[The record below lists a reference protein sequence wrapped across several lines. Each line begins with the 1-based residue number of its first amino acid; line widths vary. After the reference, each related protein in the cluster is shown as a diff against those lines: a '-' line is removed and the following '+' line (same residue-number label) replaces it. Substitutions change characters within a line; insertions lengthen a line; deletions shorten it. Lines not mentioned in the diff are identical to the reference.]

1 MFLEIKSNHENSIA
15 FQTGL
20 VWPLDG
26 AILSART
33 ERFYHKGV
41 LARIILDN
49 KEYFRSKDLSTTFY
63 QIIGIEALGIL

>member
-15 FQTGL
+15 FQIGL

-63 QIIGIEALGIL
+63 QSIGIEAFGIL